1 MGRYRWGSSKRANAA
16 EESSRGAGGGGRSTY
31 FPISFGQEHGE
42 EDGGDAAS
50 FDDLA
55 VAGDGVDVEGQDWK
69 GDEVEVE
76 DEVEGEEESQ
86 SEQAD
91 RLRAVWEEKKNKLAP
106 LRRQGLRKGDEIY
119 DFALGKAEEAESAWR
134 AIRGPMPRETRR
146 RKALE
151 AIQRW
156 EARCLKLQGEVDNA
170 EAQLEGLRAEL
181 QEGSAKL
188 EAAKQTAADIR
199 REEAGEAEETANWY
213 AEDYASGQTRE
224 AIHDAADHVES
235 VGAELAATAEN
246 WADGTP
252 GKEKLCE
259 LLAHMEAAAAALDK
273 AKCLE
278 SKTVRH
284 NLSDHEEGDSSGDDG
299 SRSGGEGAMDW
310 GEGSWT
316 DQQWAEWRDQQAR
329 MQQQLQQDRARE
341 EERERFAK
349 LQQDHIALQGQLEQA
364 RMCQQRVQEG
374 DDARRAEEL
383 RAQQAKLEELQRT
396 GRHQE
401 LAMALA
407 SCEAE
412 AGRTTA
418 RADARDEREADAEK
432 QQAGDGN
439 EL

>member
-1 MGRYRWGSSKRANAA
+1 MASDSRPNAEGN
-16 EESSRGAGGGGRSTY
+16 EET
-31 FPISFGQEHGE
+31 
-42 EDGGDAAS
+42 
-50 FDDLA
+50 
-55 VAGDGVDVEGQDWK
+55 K
-69 GDEVEVE
+69 G
-76 DEVEGEEESQ
+76 
-86 SEQAD
+86 
-91 RLRAVWEEKKNKLAP
+91 
-106 LRRQGLRKGDEIY
+106 
-119 DFALGKAEEAESAWR
+119 
-134 AIRGPMPRETRR
+134 
-146 RKALE
+146 
-151 AIQRW
+151 IQRW
-156 EARCLKLQGEVDNA
+156 EARCIKLQGEVDSA

-199 REEAGEAEETANWY
+199 REEASVAEETANWY

-246 WADGTP
+246 WADGAP

-278 SKTVRH
+278 SKSVRY

-341 EERERFAK
+341 EERERFAT
-349 LQQDHIALQGQLEQA
+349 LQQDHFALQGQLEQA

-374 DDARRAEEL
+374 EDARRAEEL

-412 AGRTTA
+412 AVRTNA
-418 RADARDEREADAEK
+418 RADAREERETDAEK
-432 QQAGDGN
+432 QQAGDENALSPGVGGVEARRGVRRCYGAVRRSTRSN
-439 EL
+439 RTRRGRGKNWNRGGSCGVGGGPTRKQGFELPAAVLDERWSRQGVDREKGGGGLSVLRDLLT